1 LTVSAEVG
9 FEAGLAGF
17 FAAAC
22 LFLAVSVGCRVP
34 TAAAGLF
41 LTGCIGC
48 RVAAADSAVIGFEA
62 GLASSGREERD

>member
-1 LTVSAEVG
+1 
-9 FEAGLAGF
+9 LAGF

-22 LFLAVSVGCRVP
+22 LFLAVCIGCRVP
-34 TAAAGLF
+34 SAAAGLF